1 MIAKPSKEQLFV
13 SGKTK
18 PVALGAILF
27 LLLAACNSLMAQA
40 QERESNRH
48 AIQVR
53 AKVQKIGT
61 SVKTRVRVK
70 LHNGRKLEGYIGQI
84 GEDHFYVVRTDSEK
98 GSAAVVAF
106 DDVQTLEKRSYVTWR
121 EVVYRTGMGAGAVLG
136 FLRDLGATITP
147 AFPAAP

>member
-1 MIAKPSKEQLFV
+1 MSEKIKRGAF
-13 SGKTK
+13 
-18 PVALGAILF
+18 GAILF
-27 LLLAACNSLMAQA
+27 LLLGANGSLMAQA
-40 QERESNRH
+40 QEREGGRR

-61 SVKTRVRVK
+61 NVKTRVRVK
-70 LHNGRKLEGYIGQI
+70 LLSGRKLEGYIGQI

-98 GSAAVVAF
+98 GSASVVAF
-106 DDVQTLEKRSYVTWR
+106 DDVRSLERRGDITWR

-147 AFPAAP
+147 AFLAAP

>member
-1 MIAKPSKEQLFV
+1 M
-13 SGKTK
+13 SGKSK
-18 PVALGAILF
+18 HLVLGAILF
-27 LLLAACNSLMAQA
+27 LLLAAGGSLMAQA
-40 QERESNRH
+40 QEVREGGRRS
-48 AIQVR
+48 IQVR

-61 SVKTRVRVK
+61 NVKTRVRVK
-70 LHNGRKLEGYIGQI
+70 LLSGRKLEGYIGQI

-106 DDVQTLEKRSYVTWR
+106 DDVRSLERRGDITWR

-147 AFPAAP
+147 AFLAAP